1 MNRRVG
7 TAVERTQKGG
17 ACVARVA
24 ARARSRMSC
33 GEMREG
39 DAAGVWRLP
48 ACGNAARARARRR
61 ALTRGD
67 ECSGGAPGEAPQGR
81 RSHGRRPQGSSA
93 GERRRSPR

>member
-7 TAVERTQKGG
+7 TAVERTQKR
-17 ACVARVA
+17 RVWPH
-24 ARARSRMSC
+24 ARAAAW

-39 DAAGVWRLP
+39 DAAGVWGLP

>member
-7 TAVERTQKGG
+7 TAVKRTQK
-17 ACVARVA
+17 ACGRT
-24 ARARSRMSC
+24 RAQPHGVRC
-33 GEMREG
+33 GMREG
-39 DAAGVWRLP
+39 DAAGVWGLP

-81 RSHGRRPQGSSA
+81 RFHGRRPQGSSA